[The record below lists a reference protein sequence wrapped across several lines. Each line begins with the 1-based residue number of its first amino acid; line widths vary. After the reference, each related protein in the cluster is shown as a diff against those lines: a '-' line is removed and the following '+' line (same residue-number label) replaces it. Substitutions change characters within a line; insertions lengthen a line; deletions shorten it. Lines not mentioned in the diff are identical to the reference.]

1 MITESVQS
9 WLNNNIYLTVLI
21 LIVLSYSLFRGM
33 QFVLARGIYF
43 VTIRSKNIYDDL
55 IVDRLQPFRM
65 AWLLPLGLIYNYS
78 NIIFGA
84 DTFVQLLALL
94 LIIWVLVDFLIGL
107 INGINDVYKHN
118 PRYTGNSVAGFLGV
132 LKVLIVLAAVVMNVI
147 LLFEVQPADLVAGV
161 GAWLAVLL
169 LIFRDTILSF
179 VASVQISSQV
189 LIKEG
194 DMIQVSAYNTFGM
207 VTEVNLRTIVIK
219 NFDNTITNVPTDKII
234 DTGFKNYRMM
244 LETKA
249 RQMQR
254 SISLDLF
261 SIKFCDI
268 TLLQKLA
275 SNDKIADFV
284 NQNIKAIKEHNLEK
298 KSVGDFPLD
307 GPQITN
313 LQLYSHYAE
322 AYLKNRKDVRL
333 KGYFFILR
341 TLEPG
346 PKGLPFEI
354 YLFLKASSWPEFE
367 AIQTEIM
374 NHLIAAL
381 PYFELKPYQIM
392 ADDL

>member
-1 MITESVQS
+1 MVENVIL
-9 WLNNNIYLTVLI
+9 WLNNKILFTVFLLI
-21 LIVLSYSLFRGM
+21 ILSILLFRGM
-33 QFVLARGIYF
+33 QFVIARTLYF
-43 VTIRSKNIYDDL
+43 ATIRSKNIYDDL
-55 IVDRLQPFRM
+55 IVDRLQPFRI
-65 AWLLPLGLIYNYS
+65 AWIFPLGIIYYYS
-78 NIIFGA
+78 NVVFG
-84 DTFVQLLALL
+84 DNSSIQLISLL
-94 LIIWVLVDFLIGL
+94 LIIWVLVDFSISLL
-107 INGINDVYKHN
+107 SGINDVYKHN
-118 PRYTGNSVAGFLGV
+118 PRYTGNSVTGFFGV
-132 LKVLIVLAAVVMNVI
+132 LKVLIVIVAIVFNVI
-147 LLFEVQPADLVAGV
+147 LLFDVQPGDLVAGV

-194 DMIQVSAYNTFGM
+194 DMIEVSAFNTFGL

-249 RQMQR
+249 RRMQR

-261 SIKFCDI
+261 SIKFCDME
-268 TLLQKLA
+268 LLEKLA
-275 SNDKIADFV
+275 RYDMITDYA
-284 NQNIKAIKEHNLEK
+284 NQQIQAIKEHKLEK
-298 KSVGDFPLD
+298 KAAYDFPLD

-333 KGYFFILR
+333 KGYFFLLR

-354 YLFLKASSWPEFE
+354 YLFIKAGSWPEFE

-392 ADDL
+392 DVDL